1 MLARRAAPT
10 GQKHRLDKMSLG
22 DLAAAYFAHYTIV
35 IHLVLAAAAI
45 ASSAALATGW
55 GEPVAGVAAALLVYP
70 IAEYG
75 LHRWV
80 LHGRILYRWAWTARV
95 WKRIHYDHHQ
105 NPHDLLVLFG
115 ALYTTLPAILAVTLP
130 VGWLVGGAPG
140 AFAALATGLLAFAGY
155 EFCHCVQHLPYTPK
169 NRWLREIKRRHL
181 AHHFHSERG
190 NYGVTSGI
198 WDKAFGTLYESSR
211 DVPRSETTYN
221 LGYAGA
227 ERDRYPWVAELSA
240 TEEEYASRRARRA
253 D

>member
-10 GQKHRLDKMSLG
+10 DQRHRLDKMSLG
-22 DLAAAYFAHYTIV
+22 DLVAAYFAHYTILTY
-35 IHLVLAAAAI
+35 LVLAAAAI
-45 ASSAALATGW
+45 ASSAALSTGW
-55 GEPVAGVAAALLVYP
+55 GEPVAGVTAALLVYP

-80 LHGRILYRWAWTARV
+80 LHGRFLYRWAWTARV

-130 VGWLVGGAPG
+130 AGWLVGSASG
-140 AFAALATGLLAFAGY
+140 AFAALAAGLLAFAGY

-169 NRWLREIKRRHL
+169 NKWLRGIKKRHL
-181 AHHFHSERG
+181 AHHFHNELG
-190 NYGVTSGI
+190 NYGITSSI

-227 ERDRYPWVAELSA
+227 ECDRYPWVAELSA
-240 TEEEYASRRARRA
+240 TEGEYASRRARRA
-253 D
+253 G